1 MSAKNSVEF
10 MAGLFLILGI
20 AALVVLATAATDAG
34 TALRSGSYNLTANF
48 ANIGD
53 LKLRAPVTIGGVT
66 IGSVENIELD
76 PVTFEARVSIKI
88 NSAFN
93 ELPDDSAASILT
105 SGILGDQY
113 IGLEPGGSPDF
124 LQDGDRIL
132 ITQPALVI
140 EQLIG
145 KYLFNTGSS
154 EE

>member
-1 MSAKNSVEF
+1 MNAKNSVEF
-10 MAGLFLILGI
+10 MAGLFLLLGI

-34 TALRSGSYNLTANF
+34 TALRSGTYNLTASF

-66 IGSVENIELD
+66 IGSVEDIELD
-76 PVTFEARVSIKI
+76 PASFEAIVSIKVNATFSEI
-88 NSAFN
+88 
-93 ELPDDSAASILT
+93 PDDSAASILT

-124 LQDGDRIL
+124 LQDGDQIL

-145 KYLFNTGSS
+145 KYLFNTGNT
-154 EE
+154 ED

>member
-1 MSAKNSVEF
+1 MSTKNSIEF
-10 MAGLFLILGI
+10 MAGLFLLLGI
-20 AALVVLATAATDAG
+20 AALVVLAMAATDAG
-34 TALRSGSYNLTANF
+34 MALRSGSYNLTASF

-66 IGSVENIELD
+66 IGSVEAIELD
-76 PVTFEARVSIKI
+76 AASFEARVSMKV
-88 NSAFN
+88 NSKFN
-93 ELPDDSAASILT
+93 EIPDDTAASILT

-113 IGLEPGGSPDF
+113 IGLEPGGSPIY
-124 LQDGDRIL
+124 LQDGDEIL

-145 KYLFNTGSS
+145 KYLFNTGKS

>member
-1 MSAKNSVEF
+1 MSTKNSIEF
-10 MAGLFLILGI
+10 MAGLFLLLGI
-20 AALVVLATAATDAG
+20 AALVVLAMAATDAG
-34 TALRSGSYNLTANF
+34 MALRSGSYNLTAGF

-66 IGSVENIELD
+66 IGSVESIELD
-76 PVTFEARVSIKI
+76 AASFEARVSMKV
-88 NSAFN
+88 NSKFN
-93 ELPDDSAASILT
+93 EIPDDTAASILT

-113 IGLEPGGSPDF
+113 IGLEPGGSPIF
-124 LQDGDRIL
+124 LQDGDEIL

-145 KYLFNTGSS
+145 KYLFNTGKS

>member
-1 MSAKNSVEF
+1 
-10 MAGLFLILGI
+10 MAGLFLLLGI

-34 TALRSGSYNLTANF
+34 TSLRSGSYNLTANF

-76 PVTFEARVSIKI
+76 PVTFEARVSIKV

-124 LQDGDRIL
+124 LQDGDKIL
-132 ITQPALVI
+132 LTQPALVI

-145 KYLFNTGSS
+145 KYLFNTGKS

>member
-1 MSAKNSVEF
+1 MNAKNSVEF
-10 MAGLFLILGI
+10 MAGLFLLLGI

-34 TALRSGSYNLTANF
+34 TSLRSGSYNLTASF
-48 ANIGD
+48 TNIGD

-66 IGSVENIELD
+66 IGSVEAIELD
-76 PVTFEARVSIKI
+76 PESFEALVSIKV
-88 NSAFN
+88 NSAFS
-93 ELPDDSAASILT
+93 ELPDDSSASILT

-124 LQDGDRIL
+124 LQEGDEIL

-145 KYLFNTGSS
+145 KYLFNTGNS

>member
-1 MSAKNSVEF
+1 MSAKNSIEF
-10 MAGLFLILGI
+10 MAGLFLLLGI

-34 TALRSGSYNLTANF
+34 TSLRSGSYNLSASF

-66 IGSVENIELD
+66 VGSVEAIELD
-76 PVTFEARVSIKI
+76 PATFEAQVSLKI
-88 NSAFN
+88 NIAYN
-93 ELPDDSAASILT
+93 EIPDDSSASILT

-113 IGLEPGGSPDF
+113 IGLEPGGSPDY
-124 LQDGDRIL
+124 LQEGDQIL

-145 KYLFNTGSS
+145 KYLFNTSK
-154 EE
+154 EEE